1 MASELERITALETH
15 YVHVDK
21 TLTAMNHTLQAIR
34 TEIGDVRKEFAA
46 RFDKIEVRLSGMD
59 KRISEVDKRIAEDR
73 AERSESKL
81 AIAIKVIGWM
91 AGIVTAVS
99 GTVIA
104 SLFVFVRYLVP
115 KLSGVV
121 QDLASVI
128 A

>member
-21 TLTAMNHTLQAIR
+21 TLTAINRTLELMRQ
-34 TEIGDVRKEFAA
+34 ELNA
-46 RFDKIEVRLSGMD
+46 RLDKIETRLTAMD
-59 KRISEVDKRIAEDR
+59 KRISDVDKRVSEVDKRIAEDR

-81 AIAIKVIGWM
+81 AIALKVIGWM

-121 QDLASVI
+121 QDLASAIV
-128 A
+128 